1 MAGRGQVS
9 WLPGGWAAPSRGT
22 VGRSSGRHPRGA
34 RDLLDPVTVAGPR
47 RFLTGLPLTTDRTG
61 DQSIRPGETAAHT
74 WETAAC
80 GIAGTASNGQ
90 LEPTNRSLRSP
101 ATQLEPG
108 GKNMRQGLG
117 RLTPATIVALL
128 ALVAALA
135 GSAYAA
141 GRIDGRTVKVKSL
154 PGNRLK
160 LGSVPANRLKPG
172 AIPTAATAP
181 ISEPITG
188 SQIDE
193 RSLGQVPSAGYA
205 DVAGYAQSA
214 IDAETALNAVN
225 AVNAQTVNGHGAGC
239 LPGTTPFAGACW
251 QTSAERNGRDRA
263 RRRGGLRRPG
273 RDAAGGVG
281 AGGVRPAAGRRAQRR
296 GVVE

>member
-1 MAGRGQVS
+1 
-9 WLPGGWAAPSRGT
+9 
-22 VGRSSGRHPRGA
+22 
-34 RDLLDPVTVAGPR
+34 
-47 RFLTGLPLTTDRTG
+47 
-61 DQSIRPGETAAHT
+61 
-74 WETAAC
+74 
-80 GIAGTASNGQ
+80 
-90 LEPTNRSLRSP
+90 
-101 ATQLEPG
+101 
-108 GKNMRQGLG
+108 MRQGLG

-172 AIPTAATAP
+172 VIPAAVATP
-181 ISEPITG
+181 GSEPITG

-225 AVNAQTVNGHGAGC
+225 AVNAQTVNGHNAGC
-239 LPGTTPFAGACW
+239 QPGTTPFAGACW
-251 QTSAERNGRDRA
+251 QTSANQA
-263 RRRGGLRRPG
+263 AVTAPVAAAACAAQGGTLPEALELAAFAQQPDVTLGASEWSSEIPVFSGPG
-273 RDAAGGVG
+273 SYGVITVSPTG
-281 AGGVRPAAGRRAQRR
+281 QIDSTASTSVRTYRCVIPI
-296 GVVE
+296 VV